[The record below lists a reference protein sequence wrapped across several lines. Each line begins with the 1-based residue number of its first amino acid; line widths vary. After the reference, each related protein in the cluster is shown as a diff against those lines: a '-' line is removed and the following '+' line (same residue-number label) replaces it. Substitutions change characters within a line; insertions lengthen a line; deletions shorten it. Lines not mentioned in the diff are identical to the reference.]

1 MTPRDDAAEGPG
13 PLTFVPILKE
23 KVWGGR
29 ALQRW
34 GRALPDGA
42 SIGESWELVD
52 LDATSPSGGG
62 GGAAVSVVAEGP
74 HRGETIRDLLRR
86 FEPRILGD
94 AGTSPQTGAGERRF
108 PLLCKL
114 LDAREPLS
122 VQTHP
127 SPAYAAAHPDAH
139 LKTETWF
146 VLEAVPDAAIYAGLA
161 PGVATRDLPA
171 AAAEGAIEP
180 LLRRLPVRA
189 GDCVHLPSGVLH
201 ALGAGIVVAEVQTP
215 SDTTFRLYDWGRPG
229 REMHIEQCMACIDQ
243 SLRPT
248 PTRAPDDAAGRWTL
262 ARTEA
267 YTVDLLRLDGSSW
280 GEPLARD
287 GRAWC
292 VLAVTGEVEL
302 RAQQAQRR
310 LTPGGFALVPAS
322 LRDAS
327 LISRGPAEA
336 LCIGVGAER

>member
-1 MTPRDDAAEGPG
+1 VPPREDAAEVSG

-34 GRALPDGA
+34 GRTLPDGA
-42 SIGESWELVD
+42 FIGESWELVD

-62 GGAAVSVVAEGP
+62 GAAAVSVVAEGP
-74 HRGETIRDLLRR
+74 HCGATIHDLLRR
-86 FEPRILGD
+86 CGPAILGAD
-94 AGTSPQTGAGERRF
+94 ATSPRDRPGERRF

-146 VLEAVPDAAIYAGLA
+146 VLEAEPDAAIYAGLA
-161 PGVATRDLPA
+161 PGVQTEDLPA
-171 AAAEGAIEP
+171 AAARGTIEP

-201 ALGAGIVVAEVQTP
+201 ALGAGVVVAEVQTP

-229 REMHIEQCMACIDQ
+229 RQMHIEQCMACIDE

-267 YTVDLLRLDGSSW
+267 YTLDLLRLEAASS

-287 GRAWC
+287 ARPWC
-292 VLAVTGEVEL
+292 VLAITGEVEIHT
-302 RAQQAQRR
+302 QTERR
-310 LTPGGFALVPAS
+310 TLAPGGFALVPAN
-322 LRDAS
+322 LHDAALAS
-327 LISRGPAEA
+327 PGPSEI